1 MKYSAE
7 NPLRL
12 IELFA
17 GIGSQTQ
24 ALKNIGVPHKVVAIS
39 EIDKYAIQSYEAMH
53 GKVNNLGDIRA
64 IKALPD
70 ADLWTYSFP
79 CQDISVAGKGAGI
92 KEGTRSGLLFEVER
106 LLNVASGNGTLPKY
120 LLLENVKNL
129 VSKKFKADFDRWLSF
144 LSSLGYTNYWQIFNA
159 KDYGIPQNRERVF
172 CVSIRGEHSPFV
184 FPEKQEL
191 KLRLRD
197 MIDAVVDEK
206 YYLKESTI
214 RCILNSHYNSR
225 RDSIKK
231 EDAVAN
237 TLCARDWKGPQCVQ
251 VGEVVGEKWDKMHDI
266 SRRVYEPD
274 GLSPTVHC
282 QQGGN
287 TELKIAENFV
297 FGGLQAHQM
306 PRTDG
311 VSPALTEAM
320 GKGGGQ
326 TPVII
331 DTNQVAAERFF
342 KQAVET
348 VLENECE
355 VGDTVDAFNKKV
367 NRSGVCPTITTR
379 PEGFKTAILPIV
391 EGKGDEPVIAAMRG
405 RNPDNPS
412 DRTPGAPTEQRL
424 EVNKQGI
431 SNALTSVQKDNLVVE
446 KGDYVSRRYGEF
458 IEEKGYIPEMF
469 VAYNKTEVDDIA
481 PTLTGQCCCATGS
494 SAILKMDSPI
504 AHAVRVGG
512 HGSVDKHA
520 WDTIMVDS
528 DEPKI
533 LAPNNWG
540 HKAGDGTATRERK
553 ETGIVPALQ
562 ANAGQTQQS
571 YLKVKVA
578 TKQGYDEAR
587 EGDYVNI
594 TFPSSNTKRGRVGKG
609 VAQTLT
615 CGDGNAVVTENVRI
629 RKLTPRECL
638 RLMGWKDEQIDKI
651 QAAKVSGTQQ
661 YRQAGNGIVVQVLEA
676 IFKAL
681 FFGEI

>member
-1 MKYSAE
+1 MEYSAE

-106 LLNVASGNGTLPKY
+106 LLNVASESGTLPKY

-144 LSSLGYTNYWQIFNA
+144 LSSLGYTNYWQILNA

-191 KLRLRD
+191 KLCLRD
-197 MIDAVVDEK
+197 MIDTVVDEK

-214 RCILNSHYNSR
+214 RSIINSTFNSR
-225 RDSIKK
+225 RDSIKTG
-231 EDAVAN
+231 DQVAN
-237 TLCARDWKGPQCVQ
+237 TLLARDWKGPQCVQ

-274 GLSPTVHC
+274 GISPTVHC

-297 FGGLQAHQM
+297 LGGLQAHQS

-311 VSPALTEAM
+311 ISPALTEAM

-331 DTNQVAAERFF
+331 DTNQAAAERFF

-391 EGKGDEPVIAAMRG
+391 EDRTDDPVIAAMRG
-405 RNPDNPS
+405 RNPDNSS
-412 DRTPGAPTEQRL
+412 DRTSGAPTQQRL
-424 EVNKQGI
+424 EVNDKGLC
-431 SNALTSVQKDNLVVE
+431 NTLTSVQKDNLVLE
-446 KGDYVSRRYGEF
+446 QKKGSKEYVARRYREF
-458 IEEKGYIPEMF
+458 IEQHGYIPKNF
-469 VAYNKTEVDDIA
+469 VAYNKMEVDDIA
-481 PTLTGQCCCATGS
+481 PTLTGQCSCPSGS
-494 SAILKMDSPI
+494 SAVLM
-504 AHAVRVGG
+504 
-512 HGSVDKHA
+512 
-520 WDTIMVDS
+520 ME
-528 DEPKI
+528 EP
-533 LAPNNWG
+533 
-540 HKAGDGTATRERK
+540 
-553 ETGIVPALQ
+553 VQ
-562 ANAGQTQQS
+562 
-571 YLKVKVA
+571 VKVA
-578 TKQGYDEAR
+578 TKQGYEEAER
-587 EGDYVNI
+587 GDFVNI
-594 TFPSSNTKRGRVGKG
+594 TYPGSKTKRGRVGKG
-609 VAQTLT
+609 IAHTLT
-615 CGDGNAVVTENVRI
+615 CGDGNAVITENIRI

-638 RLMGWKDEQIDKI
+638 RLMGWIDEQIDKI
-651 QAAKVSGTQQ
+651 QAAKISGTQQ

>member
-1 MKYSAE
+1 MEYSAE

-64 IKALPD
+64 IKALPN

-106 LLNVASGNGTLPKY
+106 LLNVASENETLPQY

-144 LSSLGYTNYWQIFNA
+144 LSSLGYTNYWQILNA

-172 CVSIRGEHSPFV
+172 CVSIRGEHTPFV

-214 RCILNSHYNSR
+214 RSIVNSTFNSR
-225 RDSIKK
+225 RDSIKTG
-231 EDAVAN
+231 DQVAN
-237 TLCARDWKGPQCVQ
+237 TLLARDWKGPQCVQ

-274 GLSPTVHC
+274 GISPTVHC

-287 TELKIAENFV
+287 TELKIVVEGNYSPSEHNAARIVSPEGLAPTVMENHGTVTAIAENFV
-297 FGGLQAHQM
+297 LGGLQAHQT
-306 PRTDG
+306 PRMDG
-311 VSPALTEAM
+311 ISPALTEAM

-331 DTNQVAAERFF
+331 DTNQAAAERFF

-391 EGKGDEPVIAAMRG
+391 EDRTDDPVIAAMRG

-412 DRTPGAPTEQRL
+412 DRTSGAPTEQRL
-424 EVNKQGI
+424 EVNDKGLC
-431 SNALTSVQKDNLVVE
+431 NTLTSVQKDNLVLE
-446 KGDYVSRRYGEF
+446 QKRGSKEYVARRYREF
-458 IEEKGYIPEMF
+458 IEKHGYIPKNF
-469 VAYNKTEVDDIA
+469 VAYNKMEVDDIA
-481 PTLTGQCCCATGS
+481 PTLTGQCSCSSGS
-494 SAILKMDSPI
+494 SAVLM
-504 AHAVRVGG
+504 
-512 HGSVDKHA
+512 
-520 WDTIMVDS
+520 ME
-528 DEPKI
+528 EP
-533 LAPNNWG
+533 
-540 HKAGDGTATRERK
+540 
-553 ETGIVPALQ
+553 VQ
-562 ANAGQTQQS
+562 
-571 YLKVKVA
+571 VKVA
-578 TKQGYDEAR
+578 TKQGYEEAER
-587 EGDYVNI
+587 GDFVNI
-594 TFPSSNTKRGRVGKG
+594 TYPGSKTKRGRVGKG
-609 VAQTLT
+609 IAHTLT
-615 CGDGNAVVTENVRI
+615 CGDGNAVITENIRI

-638 RLMGWKDEQIDKI
+638 RLMGWIDEQIDKI
-651 QAAKVSGTQQ
+651 QAAKISGTQQ

>member
-1 MKYSAE
+1 MEYTE
-7 NPLRL
+7 QTPLRL

-39 EIDKYAIQSYEAMH
+39 EIDKYAIQSYEAIH
-53 GKVNNLGDIRA
+53 GKVNNLGDIRG
-64 IKALPD
+64 IEALSD
-70 ADLWTYSFP
+70 ADFWTYSFP

-106 LLNVASGNGTLPKY
+106 LLIQAAEDGTLPKY

-144 LSSLGYTNYWQIFNA
+144 LSSLGYTNYWQILNA

-172 CVSIRGEHSPFV
+172 CVSIRGDHTPFV

-197 MIDAVVDEK
+197 MIDEVVDEK

-214 RCILNSHYNSR
+214 RSIINSTFNSR
-225 RDSIKK
+225 RDSIKSG
-231 EDAVAN
+231 DGVAN
-237 TLCARDWKGPQCVQ
+237 TLMARDWKGPQCVQ

-266 SRRVYEPD
+266 SRRVYEPS
-274 GLSPTVHC
+274 GISPTVHC

-297 FGGLQAHQM
+297 LGGLQAHQT

-311 VSPALTEAM
+311 ISPALTEAM

-331 DTNQVAAERFF
+331 DTKKTDDERFF

-348 VLENECE
+348 VMENECG

-391 EGKGDEPVIAAMRG
+391 EDKSDNPVIVAMRG
-405 RNPDNPS
+405 RNPANPS
-412 DRTPGAPTEQRL
+412 DRTAGAPLEQRL
-424 EVNKQGI
+424 EVNGKGLC
-431 SNALTSVQKDNLVVE
+431 NALTSVQKDNLVLE
-446 KGDYVSRRYGEF
+446 QGKGSKEYVARRYKEF

-469 VAYNKTEVDDIA
+469 VAYNKMEVDDIA
-481 PTLTGQCCCATGS
+481 PTLTGQCSSASGS
-494 SAILKMDSPI
+494 SAVLMMEEPI
-504 AHAVRVGG
+504 
-512 HGSVDKHA
+512 
-520 WDTIMVDS
+520 
-528 DEPKI
+528 
-533 LAPNNWG
+533 
-540 HKAGDGTATRERK
+540 
-553 ETGIVPALQ
+553 Q
-562 ANAGQTQQS
+562 
-571 YLKVKVA
+571 VKVA
-578 TKQGYDEAR
+578 TKQGYEEA
-587 EGDYVNI
+587 EKGDFVNI
-594 TFPSSNTKRGRVGKG
+594 TYLGSKTKRGRVGKG
-609 VAQTLT
+609 IAQTLT
-615 CGDGNAVVTENVRI
+615 CGDGNAVITENIRI

-638 RLMGWKDEQIDKI
+638 RLMGWHDEQIDKI
-651 QAAKVSGTQQ
+651 QAAKISGTQQ
-661 YRQAGNGIVVQVLEA
+661 YRQAGNGIVVQVLEF

-681 FFGEI
+681 FFC

>member
-1 MKYSAE
+1 MEYTE
-7 NPLRL
+7 QNPLRL

-39 EIDKYAIQSYEAMH
+39 EIDKYAIQSYEAIH

-64 IKALPD
+64 IEALPD
-70 ADLWTYSFP
+70 ADFWTYSFP

-106 LLNVASGNGTLPKY
+106 LLIRAAEDGTLPKY

-144 LSSLGYTNYWQIFNA
+144 LSSLGYTNYWQILNA

-172 CVSIRGEHSPFV
+172 CVSIRGDHTPFV

-197 MIDAVVDEK
+197 MIDEVVDEK

-214 RCILNSHYNSR
+214 RSIINSTFNSR
-225 RDSIKK
+225 RDSIKSG
-231 EDAVAN
+231 DGVAN
-237 TLCARDWKGPQCVQ
+237 TLMARDWKGPQCVQ

-266 SRRVYEPD
+266 SRRVYEPS
-274 GLSPTVHC
+274 GISPTVHC

-297 FGGLQAHQM
+297 LGGLQAHQT

-311 VSPALTEAM
+311 ISPALTEAM

-331 DTNQVAAERFF
+331 DTKKTDDERFF

-348 VLENECE
+348 VMENECG

-391 EGKGDEPVIAAMRG
+391 EDKSDNPVIVAMRG

-412 DRTPGAPTEQRL
+412 DRTAGAPLEQRL
-424 EVNKQGI
+424 EVNGKGLC
-431 SNALTSVQKDNLVVE
+431 NALTSVQKDNLVLE
-446 KGDYVSRRYGEF
+446 QGKGSKEYVARRYKEF

-469 VAYNKTEVDDIA
+469 VAYNKMEVDDIA
-481 PTLTGQCCCATGS
+481 PTLTGQCSSASGS
-494 SAILKMDSPI
+494 SAVLMMEEPI
-504 AHAVRVGG
+504 
-512 HGSVDKHA
+512 
-520 WDTIMVDS
+520 
-528 DEPKI
+528 
-533 LAPNNWG
+533 
-540 HKAGDGTATRERK
+540 
-553 ETGIVPALQ
+553 Q
-562 ANAGQTQQS
+562 
-571 YLKVKVA
+571 VKVA
-578 TKQGYDEAR
+578 TKQGYEEA
-587 EGDYVNI
+587 EKGDFVNI
-594 TFPSSNTKRGRVGKG
+594 TYPGSKTKRGRVGKG
-609 VAQTLT
+609 IAQTLT
-615 CGDGNAVVTENVRI
+615 CGDGNAVITENIRI

-638 RLMGWKDEQIDKI
+638 RLMGWHDEQIDKI
-651 QAAKVSGTQQ
+651 QAAKISGTQQ
-661 YRQAGNGIVVQVLEA
+661 YRQAGNGIVVQVLEF

-681 FFGEI
+681 FFC